1 MTEER
6 EKDLHGPK
14 ADEKQT
20 GAITCSENAV
30 VSAGAGSGKTY
41 VLTERF
47 FTLVQSGKAEVD
59 QILTLTFTKKAA
71 SEMFERIYRRL
82 LWSQDGSEHLRE
94 QVRKFDQA
102 QISTLDSFCAQI
114 ARTGAGLFGITPD
127 FSIDNPGTLD
137 LAQETALRFLLQ
149 NSDDPVLQRYFV
161 NYSFEGVWKNF
172 FAAYGY
178 KHVSIAR
185 ETDFTAMEEKQREY
199 LKARFQHHG
208 RKMLSAGR
216 DILSLDINI
225 GKSVQTNQEALA
237 CIDELEAAIGRG
249 DFEETLKLTDSAALS
264 KKGISRN
271 SREELVRLGNYIDT
285 FKEHR
290 KPLSCIAG
298 TLAHWNINTAVF
310 HLLRRYEQELREE
323 KRKLGICGF
332 YDVLTL
338 AIETLRRNRTV
349 RDYFKS
355 VFRYIMIDEFQ
366 DNNGMQKQLLYLLG
380 EKQGLF
386 HDEPQAED
394 LEEGKLFFVGD
405 DKQSIYRFRGADVSV
420 FKDLCRELAGGK
432 GTHITMEKNYRS
444 NPGLIDFYNDLFQ
457 SVLSSDDAL
466 KPYEAEFLPLS
477 AGGTGPEVVPDIT
490 VFYKPF
496 DDKEDTARF
505 ASGDETEAYHLAEY
519 VRGHVENGTLPLRD
533 GEAVRPAGY
542 SDFALLMRS
551 TGSQAVYERIF
562 RQFGIPYT
570 TDNVR
575 TLFLEAPFNDIYN
588 LLQLVLFPSDRI
600 AYAGLLRS
608 PLAGCS
614 DETMLNLLLIEG
626 EEGPFPKAADSLEM
640 DPADRERYAAAKELF
655 EFLQKKT
662 GAWTIGKI
670 VRYIWYEQ
678 GYRYLLLTNPAYHPY
693 LEYFDYLYYLAV
705 DADRKGLTLSE
716 FLDFMRRNLGK
727 YERLED
733 LDILKNSS
741 EGVRIVTIHK
751 SKGLEFPVVL
761 LANTGNVG
769 NRGAGAELFY
779 VSPEY
784 GITFNGGESG
794 GRGDNYFYTLMA
806 DEYKMMETAEV
817 KRLLYVACT
826 RAKDHLCI
834 SGYHHRNNR
843 NTDDAMLNMILKAAD
858 VSPETSAESGGAGG
872 GAGCRILGGGA
883 VLRTMAPVSRSS
895 IRSRPRDSGA
905 GSIGAK
911 IEMYENR
918 PVLDF
923 DFFRRDFSVTE
934 LAEYQLAEEGG
945 GSAPEGRELPIFDWE
960 EELRETAAEEGYP
973 AAFGTLAHYIME
985 QKIRNTYTREDIPE
999 QYVSAFPAALLP
1011 RIVAGIEEMAGRFFA
1026 APLAEQLRRA
1036 CRIETEFDFISRYA
1050 AEDKEYFVFGR
1061 MDVYFETET
1070 AAYVVDFKTDRLF
1083 VPSLHNVQLQLYAK
1097 AAEALSGKKP
1107 ECMLFFLR
1115 DGSVH
1120 SVVPD
1125 LSFIPAFP
1133 GKSPA

>member
-1 MTEER
+1 M
-6 EKDLHGPK
+6 HGIK
-14 ADEKQT
+14 TDEKQT
-20 GAITCSENAV
+20 DAITCSENAV

-47 FTLVQSGKAEVD
+47 FKLVESGKAEVE

-82 LWSQDGSEHLRE
+82 LRSQDGSEHLRE

-137 LAQETALRFLLQ
+137 CAQETALRFLLQ
-149 NSDDPVLQRYFV
+149 NSDDPVLRRYFV

-185 ETDFTAMEEKQREY
+185 ETDFAAMEAKQREY
-199 LKARFQHHG
+199 LEARFRYHG
-208 RKMLSAGR
+208 GKMLSAGR
-216 DILSLDINI
+216 DILSVDINS
-225 GKSVQTNQEALA
+225 GKSVRTNQEALT
-237 CIDELEAAIGRG
+237 CIDELEAAIERG

-285 FKEHR
+285 FKEHQR
-290 KPLSCIAG
+290 PLSSIAG
-298 TLAHWNINTAVF
+298 TLAHWDINTAVF
-310 HLLRRYEQELREE
+310 HLLGRYERELREE

-386 HDEPQAED
+386 HDEPRAED

-420 FKDLCRELAGGK
+420 FKDLCRELAGEK
-432 GTHITMEKNYRS
+432 GTHIAMEKNYRS
-444 NPGLIDFYNDLFQ
+444 NPGLIDFYNDLFR
-457 SVLSSDDAL
+457 SVLSSDDAPE
-466 KPYEAEFLPLS
+466 PYEAEFLPLS

-490 VFYKPF
+490 LLYKPF

-519 VRGHVENGTLPLRD
+519 IRGRVENGTLPVRD
-533 GEAVRPAGY
+533 GEALRPAGY

-608 PLAGCS
+608 PLVGCS
-614 DETMLNLLLIEG
+614 DETMLKLLLLEG
-626 EEGPFPKAADSLEM
+626 EEGPFPKSADNLEIDAADR
-640 DPADRERYAAAKELF
+640 DRYAAGKELF

-662 GAWTIGKI
+662 DAWTIGKI

-705 DADRKGLTLSE
+705 DADRKGMPLSE

-769 NRGAGAELFY
+769 NRGAGTELFY

-784 GITFNGGESG
+784 GITFTGGS
-794 GRGDNYFYTLMA
+794 GDNYFYTLMA
-806 DEYKMMETAEV
+806 DEHKMMETAEV

-826 RAKDHLCI
+826 RARDHLFI

-843 NTDDAMLNMILKAAD
+843 NSDDAMLNMILKAAG
-858 VSPETSAESGGAGG
+858 VSGDTPAE
-872 GAGCRILGGGA
+872 AGCRIFGGSA
-883 VLRTMAPVSRSS
+883 VLRTMAPVPKSS
-895 IRSRPRDSGA
+895 IRPRPRESGA
-905 GSIGAK
+905 GSIDAK
-911 IEMYENR
+911 IELYENR

-923 DFFRRDFSVTE
+923 NFPRRDFSVTE
-934 LAEYQLAEEGG
+934 LAEYQPAEEGG
-945 GSAPEGRELPIFDWE
+945 GGEPAGRELPVFDWE
-960 EELRETAAEEGYP
+960 EELKETAAEEGYP

-985 QKIRNTYTREDIPE
+985 QKIRNTYAREDIPE
-999 QYVSAFPAALLP
+999 QYINAFPGAMLP
-1011 RIVAGIEEMAGRFFA
+1011 RIIAGIEEMAGRFFA
-1026 APLAEQLRRA
+1026 DPIAEQLRRA

-1050 AEDKEYFVFGR
+1050 AEDNEYFVFGR
-1061 MDVYFETET
+1061 MDLYFETET
-1070 AAYVVDFKTDRLF
+1070 AVYVVDFKTDRLF
-1083 VPSLHNVQLQLYAK
+1083 VPSLHDVQLQLYAK
-1097 AAEALSGKKP
+1097 AAEELSGKKP

-1120 SVVPD
+1120 GVVPD
-1125 LSFIPAFP
+1125 LSFVPVFP
-1133 GKSPA
+1133 GKPQVYESQV